1 MLSVK
6 IESYNKKL
14 LEENKNIDI
23 ISYIKYVAKNI
34 YVINI
39 SFMDDLLELI
49 IKDDI
54 NIHHNKLVEFGILKL
69 NRGTTDIKNII
80 KQNEFIEN
88 EDVRVRNVSESASS
102 GGCTHK
108 NEYYF
113 HPDAFEIILMR
124 SKNKK
129 EYAKYYNLCQKCIK
143 HHSNYQLELK
153 QSEVSRLIDEQKETN
168 KKLRETKLELRES
181 NKKLDKTNNKLF
193 EIKDQNEELLDK
205 VDNLENDNYIIKTK
219 LNISTEERVVNPIN
233 KSKLENL
240 IVFKNNNE
248 NEDYKYYVCRIQEK
262 YTKVKISRLKK
273 DNYLVILKINNIT
286 NGVKFWN
293 HCKEK
298 LKNNLTNQLNNFNLI
313 HLSEDVFIKKMNEYY
328 ENRKNIELSDE
339 SESEE

>member
-1 MLSVK
+1 
-6 IESYNKKL
+6 
-14 LEENKNIDI
+14 
-23 ISYIKYVAKNI
+23 
-34 YVINI
+34 
-39 SFMDDLLELI
+39 
-49 IKDDI
+49 
-54 NIHHNKLVEFGILKL
+54 
-69 NRGTTDIKNII
+69 
-80 KQNEFIEN
+80 
-88 EDVRVRNVSESASS
+88 
-102 GGCTHK
+102 
-108 NEYYF
+108 
-113 HPDAFEIILMR
+113 MR

-153 QSEVSRLIDEQKETN
+153 QSEISRLIDEQKETN
-168 KKLRETKLELRES
+168 KKLDISNNELKESKLEQKETNKELRETKLELIKS
-181 NKKLDKTNNKLF
+181 NKKLDKTNNDLS

-219 LNISTEERVVNPIN
+219 LNISTEDRVVNPIN

-248 NEDYKYYVCRIQEK
+248 NEDFKYYVCRIQEK

-313 HLSEDVFIKKMNEYY
+313 NLSEDLFIKKINEYY
-328 ENRKNIELSDE
+328 EHRKKH
-339 SESEE
+339 

>member
-1 MLSVK
+1 
-6 IESYNKKL
+6 
-14 LEENKNIDI
+14 
-23 ISYIKYVAKNI
+23 
-34 YVINI
+34 
-39 SFMDDLLELI
+39 MDDLLELI
-49 IKDDI
+49 IKDEI
-54 NIHHNKLVEFGILKL
+54 NIRHKQLVEFGIF
-69 NRGTTDIKNII
+69 NINYRTTNIKRII
-80 KQNEFIEN
+80 DQNNFIED
-88 EDVRVRNVSESASS
+88 EEYTICNVADRLS
-102 GGCTHK
+102 GKTIYT
-108 NEYYF
+108 NEYHF
-113 HPDAFEIILMR
+113 HPDAFGIILMR

-129 EYAKYYNLCQKCIK
+129 DYSKYYNLCQKCIK

-153 QSEVSRLIDEQKETN
+153 QSEISRLINEQKETN
-168 KKLRETKLELRES
+168 KKLEISNNEQKETNKELRETKLELIKS
-181 NKKLDKTNNKLF
+181 NKKLDKTNNDLS

-219 LNISTEERVVNPIN
+219 LNISTEDRVVNPIN

-248 NEDYKYYVCRIQEK
+248 NEDFKYYVCRIQEK

-298 LKNNLTNQLNNFNLI
+298 LKNNLINQLNNFNLI

-339 SESEE
+339 SDSEE

>member
-23 ISYIKYVAKNI
+23 ISYIKYVARNI
-34 YVINI
+34 YAINI

-49 IKDDI
+49 IKDEI
-54 NIHHNKLVEFGILKL
+54 NIHHKQLVEFGILKL
-69 NRGTTDIKNII
+69 NSGTTDIKRFIE
-80 KQNEFIEN
+80 QNEFIEN
-88 EDVRVRNVSESASS
+88 EDYLIRNVADQVFS
-102 GGCTHK
+102 GTKYK

-113 HPDAFEIILMR
+113 HPDAFGIILMR

-168 KKLRETKLELRES
+168 KELRETKLELRES
-181 NKKLDKTNNKLF
+181 NKKLDKTNNKLS

-219 LNISTEERVVNPIN
+219 LNISTEDRVVNPIN

-313 HLSEDVFIKKMNEYY
+313 NLSEDLFIKKINEYY

-339 SESEE
+339 SDSEE